1 MKMMEHK
8 PVSVSGRVYR
18 PPLAS
23 LFPFASPLIT
33 KTRLKSER
41 SSYQSRRKKIN
52 TMGVI
57 YQQTPPRCL
66 HLWLRSNGCA
76 PFLLCF
82 VLLFFLIPRPYAQLP
97 PSTPVYRVMRF
108 VCLNYSLKF
117 GCTKSFMFISS
128 VRSGPAVLFT
138 FWYLKKIK

>member
-23 LFPFASPLIT
+23 LFPFASPLTT

-82 VLLFFLIPRPYAQLP
+82 VLFFFLIPRPYAQLP